1 MEGMTM
7 DNLVYHK
14 KKLYQLSDYMNALEV
29 SASSMF
35 NSEQQRY
42 EAIKRIC
49 EVNNIL
55 EGILNDE
62 IYDNSKRVGS

>member
-1 MEGMTM
+1 MTM

-35 NSEQQRY
+35 NSESQRH

-62 IYDNSKRVGS
+62 IYDNS

>member
-1 MEGMTM
+1 MTM

-62 IYDNSKRVGS
+62 IYDNSKRVGSQH

>member
-7 DNLVYHK
+7 DNLIYHK
-14 KKLYQLSDYMNALEV
+14 KKLYQLSDYMNDLEV

-42 EAIKRIC
+42 EAVKRIC

-55 EGILNDE
+55 EGILND
-62 IYDNSKRVGS
+62 D

>member
-1 MEGMTM
+1 M
-7 DNLVYHK
+7 DNLIYHK
-14 KKLYQLSDYMNALEV
+14 RKHYQLSDYMNALEV

-35 NSEQQRY
+35 NSEQQRH
-42 EAIKRIC
+42 EAVKRIC

-62 IYDNSKRVGS
+62 

>member
-1 MEGMTM
+1 M

-42 EAIKRIC
+42 EAVKRIC

-55 EGILNDE
+55 EGILND
-62 IYDNSKRVGS
+62 D

>member
-1 MEGMTM
+1 MSPIKINELT
-7 DNLVYHK
+7 YHK

-55 EGILNDE
+55 EGILND
-62 IYDNSKRVGS
+62 D

>member
-1 MEGMTM
+1 M
-7 DNLVYHK
+7 DQLVYHK
-14 KKLYQLSDYMNALEV
+14 KKLYQLSDYMSSLEV
-29 SASSMF
+29 SANSMF
-35 NSEQQRY
+35 NSEQQRH

-62 IYDNSKRVGS
+62 IYNNSKRVG

>member
-7 DNLVYHK
+7 DNLIYHK
-14 KKLYQLSDYMNALEV
+14 KKLYQLSDYMNDLEV

-42 EAIKRIC
+42 EAVKRIC

-62 IYDNSKRVGS
+62 E

>member
-1 MEGMTM
+1 M
-7 DNLVYHK
+7 DNLIYHK
-14 KKLYQLSDYMNALEV
+14 KKLYQLSDYMNDLEV

-42 EAIKRIC
+42 EAVKRIC

-55 EGILNDE
+55 EGILND
-62 IYDNSKRVGS
+62 D

>member
-1 MEGMTM
+1 
-7 DNLVYHK
+7 
-14 KKLYQLSDYMNALEV
+14 MNALEV

-42 EAIKRIC
+42 EAVKRIC

-62 IYDNSKRVGS
+62 NNLLRLKTGHWCKHWKCLKN

>member
-1 MEGMTM
+1 MTM

-14 KKLYQLSDYMNALEV
+14 KKLYQLSDYMNSLED

-42 EAIKRIC
+42 EAVKRIC

-62 IYDNSKRVGS
+62 E

>member
-1 MEGMTM
+1 MTM

-14 KKLYQLSDYMNALEV
+14 KKLSQLSDYMNALEV

-42 EAIKRIC
+42 EAVKRIC

-55 EGILNDE
+55 EGILND
-62 IYDNSKRVGS
+62 D

>member
-1 MEGMTM
+1 MHQ
-7 DNLVYHK
+7 LIYHK

-35 NSEQQRY
+35 NTEQQRH

-62 IYDNSKRVGS
+62 

>member
-1 MEGMTM
+1 MTM

-14 KKLYQLSDYMNALEV
+14 KKLYQLSDYMNALEG

-35 NSEQQRY
+35 NTEQQRH

-62 IYDNSKRVGS
+62 

>member
-1 MEGMTM
+1 MTM

-35 NSEQQRY
+35 NREQQRY
-42 EAIKRIC
+42 EAVKRIC

-55 EGILNDE
+55 EGILNND
-62 IYDNSKRVGS
+62 

>member
-1 MEGMTM
+1 MTM

-35 NSEQQRY
+35 NTEQQRH

-62 IYDNSKRVGS
+62 

>member
-1 MEGMTM
+1 M

-14 KKLYQLSDYMNALEV
+14 KKLYQLSDYMNSLED

-42 EAIKRIC
+42 EAVKRIC

-62 IYDNSKRVGS
+62 E

>member
-1 MEGMTM
+1 M
-7 DNLVYHK
+7 DQLIYHK
-14 KKLYQLSDYMNALEV
+14 KKLYQLNDYMNALEV

-35 NSEQQRY
+35 NSEQQRH

-55 EGILNDE
+55 EGILND
-62 IYDNSKRVGS
+62 D